1 MNQPFSIE
9 NEFSFSL
16 RLDSGPAAVVVRV
29 PTNEDSARH
38 AALCRT
44 IFQNHGRRQSE
55 TPVDSA
61 KAAHAL
67 YYAVRVD
74 GAPDLDAV
82 MAKRFI
88 GLLGAFEIR
97 DGRLEG
103 DDCPMEA
110 MIRPQAVAIRLKAP
124 TTKSVLDYRM
134 RAFQL
139 ISLPHRPTPM
149 ISRLGEA
156 AVLFDRCFV
165 SAEGYR
171 RLPRTHPDP
180 PRRPG
185 LAGQDRLYR
194 DGARWQRGFLAAGQL
209 PDSPTPRFVFRMM
222 FRLDTRCPGTRMGQG
237 RRTVRPR
244 AWNVRSPISTTCSIL
259 GESP

>member
-44 IFQNHGRRQSE
+44 IFQNHGRGQSE

-61 KAAHAL
+61 TAAHAL

-74 GAPDLDAV
+74 GAQDLDAV

-88 GLLGAFEIR
+88 GLLGAFQIR

-103 DDCPMEA
+103 DAYLMEA

-165 SAEGYR
+165 SAEGYQGLIPILHEDPA
-171 RLPRTHPDP
+171 LPARIDCIETE
-180 PRRPG
+180 
-185 LAGQDRLYR
+185 L
-194 DGARWQRGFLAAGQL
+194 DGSEGF
-209 PDSPTPRFVFRMM
+209 
-222 FRLDTRCPGTRMGQG
+222 
-237 RRTVRPR
+237 
-244 AWNVRSPISTTCSIL
+244 
-259 GESP
+259 